1 MLCLQKCNEVDI
13 KITDLFLRAQFVIS
27 LMTTQFYVAFS
38 SFLPNLLGRTRKLLK
53 KKRKLGFMSFQE
65 TGHVH
70 NVEFLYYPQ
79 SFFAWSLFPVADVE
93 SAHLG
98 PSCSWGFLWK
108 PFGKMLGQIQILA
121 CDEILNQSIDLL
133 FWDGQKNSVCFPRDT
148 ESYETRIQTMHVPDA
163 ALGCSAGSLCLVWSA
178 LLSKANLCSTFDI
191 CKDQSCTDL
200 WNGVW
205 SSKLGAESHSR
216 PVSLPGVPCPQTRTS
231 FLQHKC
237 INSSES
243 LAGFLP

>member
-1 MLCLQKCNEVDI
+1 MWHFQ
-13 KITDLFLRAQFVIS
+13 A
-27 LMTTQFYVAFS
+27 FYPIFWVE
-38 SFLPNLLGRTRKLLK
+38 LENCLK
-53 KKRKLGFMSFQE
+53 KKKKTWIHVFPRNWTCSQCGISVLSPVIFCLVALSSSRCGKCSPWTLVFMGIS
-65 TGHVH
+65 
-70 NVEFLYYPQ
+70 LK
-79 SFFAWSLFPVADVE
+79 AWNQA
-93 SAHLG
+93 
-98 PSCSWGFLWK
+98 
-108 PFGKMLGQIQILA
+108 FGKMLGQIQILA

-133 FWDGQKNSVCFPRDT
+133 FWGGQKNSVCFARDT

-191 CKDQSCTDL
+191 CKDQSCSDL
-200 WNGVW
+200 WNSVW